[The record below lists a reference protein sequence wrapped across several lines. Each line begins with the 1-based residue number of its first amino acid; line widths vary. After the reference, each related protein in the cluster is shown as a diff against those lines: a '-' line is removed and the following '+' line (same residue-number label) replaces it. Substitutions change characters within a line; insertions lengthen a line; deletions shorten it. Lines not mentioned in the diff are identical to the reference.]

1 MSRPD
6 VRGLGFQ
13 QGSGFDLGLGL
24 FSNPAQQPSTTE
36 TPQASSS
43 SSSLSES
50 SFVEG
55 STKSPYGG
63 SNNKP
68 NIDTKQTSE
77 LPVIGE
83 LEHLGSDVIKDAES
97 ALEQTATAV
106 THPML
111 PTIESSGS
119 VSSFSGSGPTQ
130 SPTKST
136 PDRLSTTES
145 SPVDNLK
152 FNPVSNPDA
161 QQSVLG
167 DLWNLGG
174 GLLGG
179 VGQLANT
186 TVQGVGS
193 TVNTTITDITQPYSS
208 PKTWIEKLYLWEQ
221 QSVLAQIPFA
231 HQLCMKVLNFI
242 QSADQAPGLPSLTM
256 RALVPDLLDSV
267 EAILAKIPGL
277 EPILNSVIDLLCQ
290 RQDYLR

>member
-1 MSRPD
+1 MALFGCNVSPGCQ
-6 VRGLGFQ
+6 GLR
-13 QGSGFDLGLGL
+13 
-24 FSNPAQQPSTTE
+24 
-36 TPQASSS
+36 
-43 SSSLSES
+43 
-50 SFVEG
+50 
-55 STKSPYGG
+55 
-63 SNNKP
+63 
-68 NIDTKQTSE
+68 
-77 LPVIGE
+77 VIGE

-97 ALEQTATAV
+97 ALKEATTDV

-119 VSSFSGSGPTQ
+119 GSSFSGSGPTQ

-152 FNPVSNPDA
+152 SNPVSNPDA

-174 GLLGG
+174 GLLRG

-208 PKTWIEKLYLWEQ
+208 PKTWIEKLYVWEQ
-221 QSVLAQIPFA
+221 QSVLAQIPFT
-231 HQLCMKVLNFI
+231 HQLCMKVLDFI
-242 QSADQAPGLPSLTM
+242 QSADQ
-256 RALVPDLLDSV
+256 
-267 EAILAKIPGL
+267 
-277 EPILNSVIDLLCQ
+277 
-290 RQDYLR
+290 